1 MKDGNADNVVYSG
14 IDTTWEHAETVADS
28 TKTGFR
34 LPTSEEWQFAARYI
48 GTTAPSAGS
57 LATEYVAQGV
67 RGSASLTAG
76 YYWTPGDYAS
86 GATADNT
93 NETETRAVSWY
104 KTGAI
109 GEMPE
114 DVGLK
119 VFNGLNIYDMSGNV
133 WEWCFTQYN
142 ADNRVIMGGGIN
154 EPASGMTIGN
164 LTPLEPHTDFFS
176 IGFRVAKNR

>member
-34 LPTSEEWQFAARYI
+34 LPTSEEWQFAARYA
-48 GTTAPSAGS
+48 GTTALAAGS
-57 LATEYVAQGV
+57 LSAEYVAQGI

-104 KTGAI
+104 KSGATA
-109 GEMPE
+109 EMPK
-114 DVGLK
+114 DAGLK
-119 VFNGLNIYDMSGNV
+119 NFNGLNIYDMSGNV

-164 LTPLEPHTDFFS
+164 LTPLEPHTNFFS
-176 IGFRVAKNR
+176 IGFRIAKNR